1 MGWLVS
7 SEQWEAPLSS
17 LPLNLIIFYVIG
29 SVFEICFQDIISWT
43 GFNANCEKCVIVVSF
58 TTVGDWAWL

>member
-7 SEQWEAPLSS
+7 SEKWEAPLSS

-29 SVFEICFQDIISWT
+29 SVFEICFQDIIS
-43 GFNANCEKCVIVVSF
+43 
-58 TTVGDWAWL
+58 